1 MTEATPP
8 VPARLI
14 WALGLTQTVG
24 YGTLYYSFGPLAP
37 HLARSFGWPEA
48 TLFGVLAGSLLLGGL
63 ASPLAGGL
71 ADRFGAARVL
81 ALGSLAACLTLL
93 FCALAGNGLVFCM
106 ALVGLELAAAFVL
119 YPVAFAAL
127 AQASGAA
134 AQRQIVHVTLIA
146 GFASTVFWPITTA
159 LEQGLGWRGVYLV
172 FAGLNLLVCAPIHL
186 FLARHARRGAVL
198 EGQRPV
204 VLGCATPDN
213 ARRLLVLMV
222 GGFALSGMLSA
233 AVLMHMIPMLEA
245 LGLGSASVAV
255 ATLFGPAQV
264 VSRVT
269 NMGLGARLPQPVLA
283 VIAAGLMPLGVVVL
297 IVSAPS
303 PIGAGAF
310 AILFGFGSGLSS
322 IVGGTLPLALFGN
335 QGYGRRA
342 GLINAGRQVAAA
354 VAPFVFA
361 LLAAAMG
368 SRMTLAAL
376 CAVDMLAV
384 LAFASIAWQTRAAP
398 VHPLATAAGQV
409 AVRSALRGSSSAEL
423 R

>member
-1 MTEATPP
+1 MSETAHP

-37 HLARSFGWPEA
+37 QLAQSFGWPEA
-48 TLFGVLAGSLLLGGL
+48 TLFGVLVGSLLLGGL
-63 ASPLAGGL
+63 VSPLAGSL
-71 ADRFGAARVL
+71 ADRFGAGRVMGF
-81 ALGSLAACLTLL
+81 GSLAAAVTLVL
-93 FCALAGNGLVFCM
+93 CGLAGNGIMFCL
-106 ALVGLELAAAFVL
+106 ALLCLELAAAFVL

-127 AQASGAA
+127 AQMSGAA

-159 LEQGLGWRGVYLV
+159 LAQGLGWRGAYLV

-186 FLARHARRGAVL
+186 GLARHAKANHRQRGA
-198 EGQRPV
+198 RPIV
-204 VLGCATPDN
+204 PGRATAHN
-213 ARRLLVLMV
+213 ARKLLLLMV

-283 VIAAGLMPLGVVVL
+283 VMAAGLMPLGVLVL
-297 IVSAPS
+297 VLSAPS

-322 IVGGTLPLALFGN
+322 IVGGTLPLMLFGN

-342 GLINAGRQVAAA
+342 GLINAGRQFAAA
-354 VAPFVFA
+354 LAPFLFA
-361 LLAAAMG
+361 LLAATLG
-368 SRMTLAAL
+368 SRTALATL
-376 CAVDMLAV
+376 CAVGGLAV
-384 LAFASIAWQTRAAP
+384 LAFASIAWQMRVAATVCERP
-398 VHPLATAAGQV
+398 IGQ
-409 AVRSALRGSSSAEL
+409 SL
-423 R
+423 